1 MKKIRNSKRG
11 FTLTEIIVVVAIIVI
26 VSAAAFV
33 GIAITIN
40 NAKTQAG
47 KVQERHGQDSDGKEL
62 FEAEA
67 WDAVDS
73 LAKGAAKFFDVA
85 TYDPDDKPNGA
96 AVDEVS
102 TNGDL
107 DGNSSGNGSGSGNGG
122 SDLNPTKPAATNTP
136 PPTNTPVPATNTPVP
151 QTKPGTTTTISGT
164 STTTN
169 MPNASAPEN
178 NYYDWGS
185 PVIETKVSVPSSS
198 DYSTV
203 TIVIKYTSPVENINT
218 AWNGDYSL
226 SGDKKTMTVTT
237 TPGSDFGVQAYTS
250 GDAQVV
256 SIMGS

>member
-107 DGNSSGNGSGSGNGG
+107 DGNSTGNGSGSGNGG

-151 QTKPGTTTTISGT
+151 QTNPGATTTISGT
-164 STTTN
+164 NTTTN
-169 MPNASAPEN
+169 MPNASAPTN
-178 NYYDWGS
+178 NYMTWGK
-185 PVIETKVSVPSSS
+185 PVIETRVAVPQSS
-198 DYSTV
+198 DYGTV
-203 TIVIKYTSPVENINT
+203 TIVIKYTQPVNSVNDY
-218 AWNGDYSL
+218 WNGDYSL

-237 TPGSDFGVQAYTS
+237 SPGNDFGIQAYTD
-250 GDAQVV
+250 GDCEVV